1 VVVKKV
7 LIKPLEP
14 LMFRSQGEFEPLITG
29 SHTSAQS
36 LIIPRPSTIAGLFGY
51 ILFNGTPLSNN
62 DWLDNVVELLDKMT
76 IYGTGTKP
84 WNARDSDA
92 GNMTIYGTLI
102 EADDEYLFPLRMGN
116 LFALVKQETL
126 SCLPKLLEGGEEYEK
141 WEKGIYDIFYEKNV
155 LFELIGSQDRIGIS
169 IDKQTRT
176 VKEHYLYTARYIS
189 FKKRDIAYAVFTDF
203 TDSNKINEMN
213 GKVINFGG
221 ESRVVKI
228 EVEDSDDVI
237 SKGVNED
244 YYLALSPILIPDDS
258 LDDFLDNVTKYVAM
272 GKVDKITLG
281 FDISRK
287 RRKEMLTAVL
297 EGSVI
302 KKDFINAFKGDDR
315 FKKYQK
321 IGYNTITPLNKLKLG
336 KVNVYK

>member
-62 DWLDNVVELLDKMT
+62 DWLYNVVHLLD
-76 IYGTGTKP
+76 
-84 WNARDSDA
+84 
-92 GNMTIYGTLI
+92 NMTIYGTLI
-102 EADDEYLFPLRMGN
+102 EADGEYLFPLRMGN

-126 SCLPKLLEGGEEYEK
+126 LCLPKLLEGGEEYEK
-141 WEKGIYDIFYEKNV
+141 WEKGIYDIFYEKNI
-155 LFELIGSQDRIGIS
+155 LSELIGSQDRIGIS

-189 FKKRDIAYAVFTDF
+189 FKKRNIAYAVF
-203 TDSNKINEMN
+203 INSEKNDEMDVKMD

-228 EVEDSDDVI
+228 EVVNSDDVI
-237 SKGVNED
+237 SEGVNED

-302 KKDFINAFKGDDR
+302 KKDFIKAFKGDDR

-336 KVNVYK
+336 KVNVY

>member
-1 VVVKKV
+1 MVVKKV

-51 ILFNGTPLSNN
+51 ILFNGTPPSNN
-62 DWLDNVVELLDKMT
+62 DWLNNVVHLL
-76 IYGTGTKP
+76 
-84 WNARDSDA
+84 

-102 EADDEYLFPLRMGN
+102 EADGEYLFPLRMGN

-126 SCLPKLLEGGEEYEK
+126 LSLPELLKGGEEYEK
-141 WEKGIYDIFYEKNV
+141 WEKGIYDIFYEKNI
-155 LFELIGSQDRIGIS
+155 LFKLIGSQDRIGIS

-189 FKKRDIAYAVFTDF
+189 FKERNIAYAVFTDS
-203 TDSNKINEMN
+203 DKSDEMN

-228 EVEDSDDVI
+228 EVVNSDDVI
-237 SKGVNED
+237 SEGVNED

-258 LDDFLDNVTKYVAM
+258 LDDFLDNVAKYVAM

-287 RRKEMLTAVL
+287 RRKEMITAVL

-302 KKDFINAFKGDDR
+302 KKDFLEAFKGDDRYEKCQKKEDHR

-336 KVNVYK
+336 KVNIY

>member
-62 DWLDNVVELLDKMT
+62 DWLDNVVHLLDK
-76 IYGTGTKP
+76 
-84 WNARDSDA
+84 
-92 GNMTIYGTLI
+92 MTIYGTLI
-102 EADDEYLFPLRMGN
+102 EADGEYLFPLRMGN

-126 SCLPKLLEGGEEYEK
+126 LYLLELLKGGEEYEK
-141 WEKGIYDIFYEKNV
+141 WEKGIYDIFYEKNI
-155 LFELIGSQDRIGIS
+155 LSELIGSQDRIGIS

-189 FKKRDIAYAVFTDF
+189 FKKRNIAYAVFTDSDKSDELKSDEF
-203 TDSNKINEMN
+203 D

-221 ESRVVKI
+221 ESRVAKI
-228 EVEDSDDVI
+228 EVVNSDDVI
-237 SKGVNED
+237 SEGVNED

-302 KKDFINAFKGDDR
+302 KKDFIKAFKGDDKGDNW

-336 KVNVYK
+336 KVNVYSRSVDNNFVNLK

>member
-1 VVVKKV
+1 MVVKKV

-62 DWLDNVVELLDKMT
+62 DWLDNVVHLLD
-76 IYGTGTKP
+76 
-84 WNARDSDA
+84 
-92 GNMTIYGTLI
+92 NMTIYGTLI
-102 EADDEYLFPLRMGN
+102 EADGKYLFPLRMGN
-116 LFALVKQETL
+116 LFALVKQKTL
-126 SCLPKLLEGGEEYEK
+126 SSLPDLLKGGEEYEK
-141 WEKGIYDIFYEKNV
+141 WEKGIYDIFYEKNF

-189 FKKRDIAYAVFTDF
+189 FKERNIAYAVFI
-203 TDSNKINEMN
+203 DSDDKSDKMKGASQPVIETLFAPNKIDGMN

-228 EVEDSDDVI
+228 EVKNSDDVI
-237 SKGVNED
+237 IEGVNED

-287 RRKEMLTAVL
+287 RRKEMRTAVL

-302 KKDFINAFKGDDR
+302 KKDFINAFKGNDR
-315 FKKYQK
+315 FEKYQK

-336 KVNVYK
+336 KVNVY

>member
-1 VVVKKV
+1 
-7 LIKPLEP
+7 
-14 LMFRSQGEFEPLITG
+14 MFRSQGEFEPLITG
-29 SHTSAQS
+29 SHTTAQS

-62 DWLDNVVELLDKMT
+62 DWLYNVVHLLD
-76 IYGTGTKP
+76 
-84 WNARDSDA
+84 
-92 GNMTIYGTLI
+92 NMTIYGTLI
-102 EADDEYLFPLRMGN
+102 EADGEYLFPLRMGN

-126 SCLPKLLEGGEEYEK
+126 LCLPKLLEGGEEYEK
-141 WEKGIYDIFYEKNV
+141 WEKGIYDIFYEKNI
-155 LFELIGSQDRIGIS
+155 LSELIGSQDRIGIS

-189 FKKRDIAYAVFTDF
+189 FKKRNIAYAVF
-203 TDSNKINEMN
+203 INSEKNDEMDVKMD

-228 EVEDSDDVI
+228 EVVNSDDVI
-237 SKGVNED
+237 SEGVNED
-244 YYLALSPILIPDDS
+244 YYLALSPILIPDDR

-302 KKDFINAFKGDDR
+302 KKDFIKAFKGDDR
-315 FKKYQK
+315 FEKYQK

-336 KVNVYK
+336 KVNVY

>member
-29 SHTSAQS
+29 SHTTAQS

-62 DWLDNVVELLDKMT
+62 DWLYNVVHLLD
-76 IYGTGTKP
+76 
-84 WNARDSDA
+84 
-92 GNMTIYGTLI
+92 NMTIYGTLI
-102 EADDEYLFPLRMGN
+102 EADGEYLFPLRMGN

-126 SCLPKLLEGGEEYEK
+126 LCLPKLLEGGEEYEK
-141 WEKGIYDIFYEKNV
+141 WEKGIYDIFYEKNI
-155 LFELIGSQDRIGIS
+155 LSELIGSQDRIGIS

-189 FKKRDIAYAVFTDF
+189 FKKRNIAYAVF
-203 TDSNKINEMN
+203 INSEKNDEMDVKMD

-228 EVEDSDDVI
+228 EVVNSDDVI
-237 SKGVNED
+237 SEGVNED

-302 KKDFINAFKGDDR
+302 KKDFIKAFKGDDR

-336 KVNVYK
+336 KVNVY

>member
-62 DWLDNVVELLDKMT
+62 DWLDNVVHLLDK
-76 IYGTGTKP
+76 
-84 WNARDSDA
+84 
-92 GNMTIYGTLI
+92 MTIYGTLI

-126 SCLPKLLEGGEEYEK
+126 LYLLELLKGGEEYEK
-141 WEKGIYDIFYEKNV
+141 WEKGIYDIFYEKNI
-155 LFELIGSQDRIGIS
+155 LFKLLGSQDRIGIS

-189 FKKRDIAYAVFTDF
+189 FKKRNIAYAVFTDS
-203 TDSNKINEMN
+203 DKSDEMN

-228 EVEDSDDVI
+228 EVVNSDDVI
-237 SKGVNED
+237 SEGVNED

-258 LDDFLDNVTKYVAM
+258 LDDFLDNVTKYVVM

-287 RRKEMLTAVL
+287 RRKETLTAVL
-297 EGSVI
+297 DRQLNASLNIYLKMCGFPRIRDIPRMWVGVI
-302 KKDFINAFKGDDR
+302 PLKGWRGINGALPRDSGEAQGLRIEYKFM
-315 FKKYQK
+315 K
-321 IGYNTITPLNKLKLG
+321 IQ
-336 KVNVYK
+336 

>member
-1 VVVKKV
+1 MVVKKV

-29 SHTSAQS
+29 SHTTAQS

-62 DWLDNVVELLDKMT
+62 DWLYNVVHLLD
-76 IYGTGTKP
+76 
-84 WNARDSDA
+84 
-92 GNMTIYGTLI
+92 NMTIYGTLI
-102 EADDEYLFPLRMGN
+102 EADGEYLFPLRMGN

-126 SCLPKLLEGGEEYEK
+126 LCLPKLLEGGEEYEK
-141 WEKGIYDIFYEKNV
+141 WEKGIYDIFYEKNI
-155 LFELIGSQDRIGIS
+155 LSELIGSQDRIGIS

-189 FKKRDIAYAVFTDF
+189 FKKRNIAYAVF
-203 TDSNKINEMN
+203 INSEKNDEMDVKMD

-228 EVEDSDDVI
+228 EVVNSDDVI
-237 SKGVNED
+237 SEGVNED

-302 KKDFINAFKGDDR
+302 KKDFIKAFKGDDR

-336 KVNVYK
+336 KVNVY

>member
-1 VVVKKV
+1 MIVKKV
-7 LIKPLEP
+7 VIKPLEP
-14 LMFRSQGEFEPLITG
+14 LMLRSQGEFEPLITG

-51 ILFNGTPLSNN
+51 ILFNGTPPSNN
-62 DWLDNVVELLDKMT
+62 DWLENVVKLLDNMT

-92 GNMTIYGTLI
+92 GNVTIYGTLI
-102 EADDEYLFPLRMGN
+102 EVDDEYLFPLRMGN
-116 LFALVKQETL
+116 LFALVEQKTL
-126 SCLPKLLEGGEEYEK
+126 SCLHELLKGGEEYEK
-141 WEKGIYDIFYEKNV
+141 WEKGIYDIFYEKNL

-189 FKKRDIAYAVFTDF
+189 FKERNIAYAVFTD
-203 TDSNKINEMN
+203 SEKSNEMN
-213 GKVINFGG
+213 GKVVNFGG

-228 EVEDSDDVI
+228 EVKNSDDVI
-237 SKGVNED
+237 SKGVDED
-244 YYLALSPILIPDDS
+244 YYLALSPILIPDES

-321 IGYNTITPLNKLKLG
+321 IGYNTITPLNELKLR
-336 KVNVYK
+336 KVNVY

>member
-1 VVVKKV
+1 MVVKKV

-36 LIIPRPSTIAGLFGY
+36 LMIPRPSTIAGLFGY
-51 ILFNGTPLSNN
+51 ILFNGTPPSNN
-62 DWLDNVVELLDKMT
+62 DWLCNVVQLL
-76 IYGTGTKP
+76 
-84 WNARDSDA
+84 

-102 EADDEYLFPLRMGN
+102 EADGEYLFPLRMGN

-126 SCLPKLLEGGEEYEK
+126 LSLPELLKGGEEYEK
-141 WEKGIYDIFYEKNV
+141 WEKGIYDIFYEKNI
-155 LFELIGSQDRIGIS
+155 LFKLIGSQDRIGIS

-189 FKKRDIAYAVFTDF
+189 FKERSIAYAVFTDS
-203 TDSNKINEMN
+203 DKSDEMESDEMD

-228 EVEDSDDVI
+228 EVVNSNDVI
-237 SKGVNED
+237 SEGVNED

-287 RRKEMLTAVL
+287 RRKEMITAVL

-302 KKDFINAFKGDDR
+302 KKDFIKAFKGDNR
-315 FKKYQK
+315 FEKYQK

-336 KVNVYK
+336 KVNIYK

>member
-1 VVVKKV
+1 MVVKKV

-62 DWLDNVVELLDKMT
+62 DWLDNVVKLLD
-76 IYGTGTKP
+76 
-84 WNARDSDA
+84 
-92 GNMTIYGTLI
+92 NMTIYGTLI
-102 EADDEYLFPLRMGN
+102 EADGEYLFPLRMGN

-126 SCLPKLLEGGEEYEK
+126 LCLPKLLEGGEEYEK
-141 WEKGIYDIFYEKNV
+141 WEKGIYDIFYEKNI
-155 LFELIGSQDRIGIS
+155 LFKLIGSQDRIGIS

-189 FKKRDIAYAVFTDF
+189 FKKRNIAYAVFTDS
-203 TDSNKINEMN
+203 DKSDEMN

-228 EVEDSDDVI
+228 EVVNSDDVI
-237 SKGVNED
+237 SEGVNED

-302 KKDFINAFKGDDR
+302 KKDFIKAFKGDDR
-315 FKKYQK
+315 FEKYQYQK
-321 IGYNTITPLNKLKLG
+321 IGYNTIMPLNKLELG
-336 KVNVYK
+336 KINVY